1 MEVIEVAQQV
11 KALAANP
18 SDPCLILGT
27 HIVEGKEPS
36 PASTQTHKHPLPAPL
51 LTVSLKY
58 FRKNCM

>member
-1 MEVIEVAQQV
+1 MEAIEMAQQV

-36 PASTQTHKHPLPAPL
+36 PASTQTHKHPPPQSVVKIL
-51 LTVSLKY
+51 
-58 FRKNCM
+58 